1 MKMKS
6 LTTSV
11 FTLAVLCGV
20 FFQASAWARAED
32 VRISDGKSEISLTD
46 LQNELSAA
54 PKDILEALLGNK
66 NFVSSL
72 THSVLR
78 DIRVAEAAKAA
89 GYLARPEIKSQ
100 IARETRGILS
110 RAYIGNMLEQK
121 TANMPDMT
129 ALAKERYNASK
140 SQYLIPEA
148 FRIAHILIAVNVE
161 DENYNEAEAR
171 AKAEKILNEVRAGGD
186 FSNLAKAHSEDQGS
200 ASGGGE
206 LPWATKGRFAP
217 PFEKT
222 AFALKPGEV
231 SGLVR
236 TRFGFHIIKLLERR
250 AESTRSFDEVKAQI
264 LEKLKKEYQSQERD
278 KLLASFQGVKE
289 VEITDDIMALLKGK

>member
-1 MKMKS
+1 MRK
-6 LTTSV
+6 LTTP
-11 FTLAVLCGV
+11 FIYALALSGVLSL
-20 FFQASAWARAED
+20 APAWAGKETER
-32 VRISDGKSEISLTD
+32 VSDGKSEASLMD
-46 LQNELSAA
+46 LGAEISAA
-54 PKDILEALLGNK
+54 PKDIQAMLLN
-66 NFVSSL
+66 NRDYLARIARSL
-72 THSVLR
+72 LVDT
-78 DIRVAEAAKAA
+78 RVADQAKAA
-89 GYLARPEIKSQ
+89 GYLTRPDVKAQ
-100 IARETRGILS
+100 IARETRGVLS
-110 RAYIGNMLEQK
+110 RAYIGDMLEQK

-129 ALAKERYNASK
+129 ALAKERYNAEK

-161 DENYNEAEAR
+161 DENYNEAESR
-171 AKAEKILNEVRAGGD
+171 AKAEKILNELRAGGD

-264 LEKLKKEYQSQERD
+264 LEKLKKEYQNQERD